1 MQVPVVMTTSLG
13 QKISTVAVQ
22 QPTGPTGAAGHTALL
37 TNSSAISAAA
47 GNTNSQQKV
56 RGANSPV
63 CTGPYYS
70 RVSALRPTYSIPGAI
85 SVKPCK
91 PLDELLN

>member
-22 QPTGPTGAAGHTALL
+22 QPTGTTGAAGHTALL
-37 TNSSAISAAA
+37 TNSSAIGAAA

-56 RGANSPV
+56 RELT
-63 CTGPYYS
+63 CWL
-70 RVSALRPTYSIPGAI
+70 ALVHITAEFL
-85 SVKPCK
+85 
-91 PLDELLN
+91 PLT